1 MRKYI
6 AENVLLGRND
16 MGEKYYL
23 SVELVSDERE
33 HETTSHDKITGSEC
47 LSFHGLGVSP
57 RGSVEYERGIFSAG
71 QNDRL
76 LLEITK
82 PAKGFTLETIRKIY
96 ELWQEWH
103 LNDMKS
109 HCAHQDE
116 AVAWDKVAP
125 CPLTGYKAGS
135 AWLTKPLPAEIV
147 EQVSALVMREQ
158 VSA

>member
-1 MRKYI
+1 MRKSI
-6 AENVLLGRND
+6 AENVLVGRND

-33 HETTSHDKITGSEC
+33 RETVSHDKIMGSEW
-47 LSFHGLGVSP
+47 LSFHGYGVSP
-57 RGSVEYERGIFSAG
+57 RGSLEYDRGVFSGG
-71 QNDRL
+71 QNYEM
-76 LLEITK
+76 LLEITQ
-82 PAKGFTLETIRKIY
+82 PAKGFTLESIRKIY

-125 CPLTGYKAGS
+125 CPVTGYKAGS
-135 AWLTKPLPAEIV
+135 AWLTKPLPVEVI
-147 EQVSALVMREQ
+147 EQVSALVMRER
-158 VSA
+158 VGA